1 MRSESP
7 DLIPGTSSN
16 LCLWPLFVLVFPEP
30 TWQRCPLPTTT
41 QVALCA
47 GGGLEA
53 QTPFTTLLLPF
64 AEYGGW
70 FCWQLLPMCLSRNGS
85 PPSC

>member
-1 MRSESP
+1 MSSESP

-16 LCLWPLFVLVFPEP
+16 LRLWPLFLLVFPEP

-41 QVALCA
+41 QVALCT

-53 QTPFTTLLLPF
+53 QTPLLLKLGFSVLPL
-64 AEYGGW
+64 AEY
-70 FCWQLLPMCLSRNGS
+70 SS
-85 PPSC
+85 